1 MWKLLSIFC
10 LLCVNIYADD
20 MYFNPIPHY
29 FKKAETKDIVITQ
42 QCKDISLSPQQI
54 KDCFTLATKTPL
66 SYLDVYFTS
75 SCCIE
80 GNMNL
85 NNHKVKFSID
95 FLGVAWIDDNAMPRV
110 IYPCEDK
117 KCPIKAEQDGGV

>member
-42 QCKDISLSPQQI
+42 QCNLFMD
-54 KDCFTLATKTPL
+54 KTSYDNKMIL
-66 SYLDVYFTS
+66 RAIRYSYLSKYS
-75 SCCIE
+75 
-80 GNMNL
+80 
-85 NNHKVKFSID
+85 NNQTLSLDSQGLK
-95 FLGVAWIDDNAMPRV
+95 
-110 IYPCEDK
+110 IYEK
-117 KCPIKAEQDGGV
+117 